1 MTALL
6 CWVSIDRPGM
16 IWGDSG
22 QACTRKNAI
31 ESRVVLMKIVVGLM
45 WNTKEA
51 EQSSH

>member
-22 QACTRKNAI
+22 RTCMRKKVI
-31 ESRVVLMKIVVGLM
+31 QSRVVFHKDCSRVNV
-45 WNTKEA
+45 E
-51 EQSSH
+51 H